1 VGLVLGV
8 GWWGWFVGFSSLAH
22 FLFLCKCV
30 IFYLYGCCG
39 LTSGLVVWYSVGIMA
54 KGKGRKDEM
63 TVQDFLEGG
72 VALAWAL
79 SEALGAVHVAIVAV
93 LQYGDRVEQF
103 REMADLVQAV
113 AKEHGQEMLRL
124 GAELRKL
131 AEDALRKHWVSD
143 GAKGG

>member
-1 VGLVLGV
+1 
-8 GWWGWFVGFSSLAH
+8 
-22 FLFLCKCV
+22 
-30 IFYLYGCCG
+30 
-39 LTSGLVVWYSVGIMA
+39 MA

-124 GAELRKL
+124 GRSCASWRRMPCGSTGYLMMPR
-131 AEDALRKHWVSD
+131 
-143 GAKGG
+143 GG